1 MTGAECLDKIN
12 VLQKLVDKYEQDIQR
27 YRTLAENS
35 SSGDIVA
42 MPTSATQSRE
52 ALFTKYLDIIG
63 EIEKRK
69 AKIEEE
75 LEEVKEKAKRI
86 MEQIQDLDCRMI
98 MILRYIKRNTIT
110 EISKMLYISEP
121 TCWRKFKEAKKEFY
135 RLYSYQT

>member
-52 ALFTKYLDIIG
+52 ALFTKYLDIMA
-63 EIEKRK
+63 ELEKRK
-69 AKIEEE
+69 IVLEKE
-75 LEEVKEKAKRI
+75 LKDLEDETKEV
-86 MEQIQDLDCRMI
+86 MEQIQDPDCRMI

-135 RLYSYQT
+135 RLYSHQA